1 MIPVEITQTPWHFTT
16 GLDAFDHWQ
25 SLVAGGLALLAAVI
39 VVCGGEFFAR
49 CKERREV
56 AAIRTSLGVE
66 IRHFVVIVILTRKV
80 LISSRSAFKKGAQI
94 TASQLKLLAELPEP
108 VIFPAIANRIG
119 HLGPLA
125 GSVVAFY
132 AKIEQ
137 IKYSVKVVADPVE
150 MRNFNDLTK
159 EFEQTC
165 RESRLLLNALPVD
178 VDKATDTDTDINA
191 EIEGMVKPD
200 STL

>member
-1 MIPVEITQTPWHFTT
+1 
-16 GLDAFDHWQ
+16 
-25 SLVAGGLALLAAVI
+25 
-39 VVCGGEFFAR
+39 
-49 CKERREV
+49 
-56 AAIRTSLGVE
+56 
-66 IRHFVVIVILTRKV
+66 
-80 LISSRSAFKKGAQI
+80 
-94 TASQLKLLAELPEP
+94 
-108 VIFPAIANRIG
+108 
-119 HLGPLA
+119 LGPLA